1 MRPRELEDSG
11 QTDLF
16 RARLDQIID
25 LKHPLVK
32 LAQVVDWQFLKDTF
46 GDVYTD
52 GPGQPPLPTRLM
64 AGLAILKHTYDLSDE
79 QRAGS
84 TIFDRAISGISA

>member
-32 LAQVVDWQFLKDTF
+32 LAQVVDWQFLNDTLATF
-46 GDVYTD
+46 IPM
-52 GPGQPPLPTRLM
+52 GPASRRSRPG
-64 AGLAILKHTYDLSDE
+64 
-79 QRAGS
+79 
-84 TIFDRAISGISA
+84 